1 MRALHDNG
9 VKIELVAP
17 LPGLFLLR
25 GIDIGNA
32 RYDLQRIHIMVREF
46 LSKFIFFLFFSTIY
60 CVLNFLFQD
69 GILVHVDYVRCV
81 LRGVIFQH

>member
-46 LSKFIFFLFFSTIY
+46 QNFYFKNLFFS
-60 CVLNFLFQD
+60 FFFQRY
-69 GILVHVDYVRCV
+69 IVY
-81 LRGVIFQH
+81 